1 MQKRQKFRNDKN
13 REKKWKE
20 RKKEREMEMQAQG
33 LTASHC
39 GWEASTMLVSIPKK
53 KKNSDM
59 KLNL

>member
-20 RKKEREMEMQAQG
+20 RKKEREMEMHAQG

-53 KKNSDM
+53 KK
-59 KLNL
+59 KF